1 MMNKKPLLILI
12 LFAMIMTTLTA
23 CTKND
28 PTTAPVDP
36 ATEAPTTIAPTTSA
50 PTTVPEETP
59 PVKETLSPE
68 EAKKLKSAHP
78 DAFGLD
84 TTEGLK
90 VLAFSGDQKS
100 FYFRIISGD
109 KEYYPIKD
117 AAAASMYRAL
127 TVEEVKKVLV
137 FYDLPDEKVT
147 LHPWVDGLSSAY
159 MVIDDTLLQNLKA
172 AFDGRYEVGPE
183 IKEDL
188 DPEQKRFDRYVY
200 PITVDSEDWFNYPVM
215 EKVAMLRI
223 DEATLKGM
231 NAKELVFAVIDYPY
245 LGNVGVYED
254 PVEAMSKE
262 CDALKELRERKI
274 PDAMIFYGRQYIESM
289 IAEGQLD
296 DLSRA
301 RMMAFR
307 DLANLT
313 VEKDMPVYLDRID
326 ITIPYPEEES
336 TTN

>member
-12 LFAMIMTTLTA
+12 LFAMTMTALTA

-50 PTTVPEETP
+50 PTTVSEETP

-84 TTEGLK
+84 TTKGLK

-117 AAAASMYRAL
+117 AAAASKYRAL

-147 LHPWVDGLSSAY
+147 LHPWVDGLSSAL
-159 MVIDDTLLQNLKA
+159 MIIDDTLLQNLKA
-172 AFDGRYEVGPE
+172 AFDGRYEAGPE

-200 PITVDSEDWFNYPVM
+200 PITVDSENWFNLPVT
-215 EKVAMLRI
+215 EKVARLRI
-223 DEATLKGM
+223 DEAVLKNM
-231 NAKELVFAVIDYPY
+231 NDRELVWAIADYPY
-245 LGNVGVYED
+245 LGNFGIYGNDFDLME
-254 PVEAMSKE
+254 KE
-262 CDALKELRERKI
+262 CDALRELRSRDTFTAAINVYAGQVIEELKKEPVTGRTWMIMTHMKAMAEKATGTELPWEI
-274 PDAMIFYGRQYIESM
+274 PD
-289 IAEGQLD
+289 
-296 DLSRA
+296 
-301 RMMAFR
+301 
-307 DLANLT
+307 
-313 VEKDMPVYLDRID
+313 
-326 ITIPYPEEES
+326 PEEEPAS
-336 TTN
+336 DLTTN

>member
-1 MMNKKPLLILI
+1 MKQRLLLSIL

-28 PTTAPVDP
+28 PTELPTEPV
-36 ATEAPTTIAPTTSA
+36 TEA

-84 TTEGLK
+84 TTKGLK

-117 AAAASMYRAL
+117 AAAASKYRAL
-127 TVEEVKKVLV
+127 RVEEVKKVLV

-188 DPEQKRFDRYVY
+188 DPEQKRFARYVY
-200 PITVDSEDWFNYPVM
+200 PITPESEDWDKYTVL
-215 EKVAMLRI
+215 EKVEMLRI

-231 NAKELVFAVIDYPY
+231 NAKELVYAVIDYPY

-262 CDALKELRERKI
+262 CDALKEIRERKI
-274 PDAMIFYGRQYIESM
+274 TDSLVFFGRQYIESM
-289 IAEGQLD
+289 IADGQLD

-301 RMMAFR
+301 RMMAVR
-307 DLANLT
+307 DLANLA
-313 VEKDMPVYLDRID
+313 VEKDQPAFLDRID
-326 ITIPYPEEES
+326 ITIPNPTEEPAS
-336 TTN
+336 DPTN

>member
-28 PTTAPVDP
+28 PTTAPADP
-36 ATEAPTTIAPTTSA
+36 ATVAPTTIAPETLA

-127 TVEEVKKVLV
+127 TVEEAKKVLV

-223 DEATLKGM
+223 DEAVLKNM
-231 NAKELVFAVIDYPY
+231 NERELVWAIADYPY
-245 LGNVGVYED
+245 LGNFGIYGNDFDVMAE
-254 PVEAMSKE
+254 E
-262 CDALKELRERKI
+262 CDALRELRSRDTFTAAINVYAE
-274 PDAMIFYGRQYIESM
+274 QVIEELKKEPVTNRTWM
-289 IAEGQLD
+289 VM
-296 DLSRA
+296 RT
-301 RMMAFR
+301 M
-307 DLANLT
+307 
-313 VEKDMPVYLDRID
+313 KDMAEKATGTELPWE
-326 ITIPYPEEES
+326 IPYP
-336 TTN
+336 